1 MQLNILPADI
11 AANCKTVLR
20 PFVPVK
26 APVIYAMTQTIC
38 DTFPFKTSMETLDVG
53 TIILGFSL
61 VIGSSSFRSR
71 RKDFLVSFSVYW
83 EFPGENGRA
92 CICIQNLGGD
102 ETDVDFMKFY
112 EDFDAELSDKI
123 ITVVDLTI

>member
-1 MQLNILPADI
+1 MQFNILPADI
-11 AANCKTVLR
+11 AANCQTVLR
-20 PFVPVK
+20 PFVAVK

-38 DTFPFKTSMETLDVG
+38 DTFPFKTSMETLDDG

-71 RKDFLVSFSVYW
+71 RKDFLVSFTVYW
-83 EFPGENGRA
+83 EFSVENSRG

-102 ETDVDFMKFY
+102 EQDVDFLKFY
-112 EDFDAELSDKI
+112 EDFDNELSGQI
-123 ITVVDLTI
+123 IT